1 MSDPK
6 QHHYIPTTYLEHFC
20 DEAGVLWAHDK
31 WTGESFPSKPAS
43 ILKEK
48 RYYAQPDHENR
59 TWNNVIEN
67 FFSDQIETPW
77 PKTVRLIQS
86 GPRQL
91 SQLYNLYMFL
101 YSLRVRVPNCRKAV
115 EYSLQERVR
124 LAARTIEDEE
134 FLGRERKMV
143 EHFNKAL
150 NRNYTCIDELYDDGV
165 VVITIDPHKS
175 LEAMADLAK
184 GFSRVVFQLQFNFI
198 TNRTSVDFNCSDNPI
213 VYFPAGQSSD
223 HCDPY
228 RFRSGE
234 PFEFIFPISK
244 RHCLYHNSFSPVA
257 AQQIVT
263 TETANVDFVRRIDNF
278 VGAFADRYVI
288 SSRKLETSEAP
299 TRNRCPRPVAYTLPM
314 PLGTALYLQ
323 YEMGEPLRLPKWDHA
338 FEEIFD
344 ESLVQ

>member
-175 LEAMADLAK
+175 LEAMAASQRGSQESFSNCNSISSQTALASTSIAVTIRLYIFLLARVLITAILIALDLA
-184 GFSRVVFQLQFNFI
+184 SHLNLSFQ
-198 TNRTSVDFNCSDNPI
+198 
-213 VYFPAGQSSD
+213 
-223 HCDPY
+223 
-228 RFRSGE
+228 
-234 PFEFIFPISK
+234 
-244 RHCLYHNSFSPVA
+244 
-257 AQQIVT
+257 
-263 TETANVDFVRRIDNF
+263 
-278 VGAFADRYVI
+278 
-288 SSRKLETSEAP
+288 SRKDIACIITLLVRSPLSKSSLQRPPMLTSS
-299 TRNRCPRPVAYTLPM
+299 
-314 PLGTALYLQ
+314 
-323 YEMGEPLRLPKWDHA
+323 
-338 FEEIFD
+338 EE
-344 ESLVQ
+344 